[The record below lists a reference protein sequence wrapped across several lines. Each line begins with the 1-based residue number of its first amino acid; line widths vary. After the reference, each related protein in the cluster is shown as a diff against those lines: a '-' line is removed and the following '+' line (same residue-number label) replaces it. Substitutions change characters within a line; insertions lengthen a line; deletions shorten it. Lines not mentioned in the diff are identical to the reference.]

1 MYNFAAADRHES
13 IIYGAARP
21 SYTKVAVEQWIKFMQ
36 GQDIEKVC
44 CLLQS
49 DRLNH
54 YETDLLKTY
63 REKFGNKSVLWQPLH
78 EDFSYFV

>member
-1 MYNFAAADRHES
+1 MYKFAAADLHEF

-21 SYTKVAVEQWIKFMQ
+21 SYTKVAVEQWIKFIQ
-36 GQDIEKVC
+36 EQDIEKVC

-54 YETDLLKTY
+54 YEVDCTFTSEKNYSYSRIFTDVMRL
-63 REKFGNKSVLWQPLH
+63 N
-78 EDFSYFV
+78 